1 VLGTSSVDRALG
13 CARVRSTFTFAG
25 PELFVLLLALAWGC
39 GEGGPP
45 PLDPGPGSED
55 PASLTIT
62 TTALPS
68 GTVDLPYEASL
79 QASGGTL
86 PYRWVTS
93 FDPPGLTIN
102 DQGLISGTPDYP
114 AGAHRLE
121 VTVYDAASEAASA
134 ELTLEV
140 AASSGLRIT
149 SLELTTGDV
158 NQPYV
163 DTVEVAG
170 GAPPYTF
177 EWVNAIAVLTLDP
190 STGILSGLPTSPTG
204 PTGEGRQTT
213 VTVSD
218 LVGASAFAIVR
229 VGIRPAPLVITTD
242 LRDGRVAERYS
253 VELSAAG
260 GMGDRTWTVA
270 SGALPPGLAIGSS
283 TLHGWNLGGTPTTA
297 GSYSFTL
304 QVSSGGIVAVRDYTV
319 VIADPPLAIVTSAL
333 PRAKVG
339 SPYGVFLVREGGS
352 GPFQWDV
359 VDGSLPAGISLSEA
373 GELAGTPTG
382 AGSVS
387 FEVRVRDA
395 GGQSATA
402 DLSLQVEP

>member
-1 VLGTSSVDRALG
+1 
-13 CARVRSTFTFAG
+13 
-25 PELFVLLLALAWGC
+25 
-39 GEGGPP
+39 
-45 PLDPGPGSED
+45 
-55 PASLTIT
+55 
-62 TTALPS
+62 
-68 GTVDLPYEASL
+68 
-79 QASGGTL
+79 
-86 PYRWVTS
+86 VTS
-93 FDPPGLTIN
+93 FDPPGLTIS
-102 DQGLISGTPDYP
+102 DQGLIAGTPDYP

-121 VTVYDAASEAASA
+121 VNVYDAASEVASA

-158 NQPYV
+158 NQLYV
-163 DTVEVAG
+163 DTIEVAG

-177 EWVNAIAVLTLDP
+177 DWVNAVAALTLDP
-190 STGILSGLPTSPTG
+190 FTGILTGLPTSPTG
-204 PTGEGRQTT
+204 PMGEGRQTT

-229 VGIRPAPLVITTD
+229 VGIRPAPLVITTE
-242 LRDGRVAERYS
+242 LPDGRVAEPYG

-260 GMGDRTWTVA
+260 GTGDRTWTVI

-283 TLHGWNLGGTPTTA
+283 TLHGWNLEGTPTTA

-304 QVSSGGIVAVRDYTV
+304 QVSSGGILAVRDYTV
-319 VIADPPLAIVTSAL
+319 VIADRPLAIVTSPL
-333 PRAKVG
+333 PGARVG

-352 GPFQWDV
+352 GPFQWDLV
-359 VDGSLPAGISLSEA
+359 SGSLPAGISLSEA
-373 GELAGTPTG
+373 GELAGTPTA
-382 AGSVS
+382 AGNIS

-402 DLSLQVEP
+402 TLSLQVEP